1 MTSTI
6 SSGNVS
12 PKFIMSVLINTNRM
26 ALSAQRHLTQNSRHL
41 HRTIGQLSS
50 GLRINSASDD
60 AAGMAVREN
69 MRAQRGGMA
78 QASRNASEAVAM
90 LQVAES
96 GLASIG
102 DIFTRMR
109 ELAVQA
115 ASDSLSDTER
125 GFLNTEFQALDDE
138 HDRISQAT
146 EYNGIRVLSGVE
158 GDAFISD
165 NGANAVPGYNAGSAF
180 SRFTFQIGTRNDQN
194 NQITVSIGSGSQAD
208 VDPATIATQADAQ
221 NAIDTM
227 DTAIEINSLGR
238 VRVGSPIRRLHA
250 VIDHLAA
257 ATMNYDNAISQV
269 ADTDMAEATAYFS
282 KQQVLQQAGVAML
295 AQANQQPN
303 MVLRLLG

>member
-1 MTSTI
+1 
-6 SSGNVS
+6 
-12 PKFIMSVLINTNRM
+12 MSVFINTNRM
-26 ALSAQRHLTQNSRHL
+26 AMTAQRHLTQNARNL

-50 GLRINSASDD
+50 GLRVNSASDD

-115 ASDSLSDTER
+115 ANDSLSDTER

-138 HDRISQAT
+138 HDRIAAST
-146 EYNGIRVLSGVE
+146 EYNGTRVLSGAA
-158 GDAFISD
+158 GDSFVSD
-165 NGANAVPGYNAGSAF
+165 NGANAVAGYAAGSNF
-180 SRFTFQIGTRNDQN
+180 SRFTFQVGTRNDQN
-194 NQITVSIGSGSQAD
+194 NRVTVSIASGSIAS
-208 VDPATIATQADAQ
+208 VDPATIGTQGDAQ
-221 NAIDTM
+221 DAIDTL
-227 DTAIEINSLGR
+227 DAAIELNNRGR
-238 VRVGSPIRRLHA
+238 VRVGSPIRRLNA
-250 VIDHLAA
+250 VIDQLAA
-257 ATMNYDNAISQV
+257 STMNYDNAISQV
-269 ADTDMAEATAYFS
+269 ADTDMAEASAHFS